1 LPTRHWTKWVKSF
14 GRRNGFDL
22 KTKYPCRQNDCLTAR
37 ILLPALCHFDASIRY
52 LVDPDP
58 HMPHCV
64 QEEEKQMVQ
73 PTGIHHIAIMTG
85 DMKKQIAFFSDVL
98 GAPLV
103 AIFDMHGVPGGIHAF
118 LRLDTG
124 CYFSLV
130 QLPDTAE
137 TPSTLGITHA
147 GTGAGNSAP
156 GTMQHLAFY
165 VTDEAALLAMRD
177 RIRTKGV
184 NVIGP
189 LDHGMCKSIYF
200 AGPEQLT
207 LEVACPG
214 MAVTAER
221 WVDPAV
227 LAKVGISAEEAA
239 GFANPDRYAGE
250 GGSVKQPEYDATKPH
265 MAYPED
271 RYKMMIA
278 MPDEMLA
285 AMPQHNEPP
294 VPA

>member
-1 LPTRHWTKWVKSF
+1 
-14 GRRNGFDL
+14 
-22 KTKYPCRQNDCLTAR
+22 
-37 ILLPALCHFDASIRY
+37 
-52 LVDPDP
+52 
-58 HMPHCV
+58 
-64 QEEEKQMVQ
+64 MVQ

-85 DMKKQIAFFSDVL
+85 DMKRQIEFFSDVL

-118 LRLDTG
+118 LKLDGG

-130 QLPDTAE
+130 QLPETAG
-137 TPSTLGITHA
+137 TPITLGVTHA
-147 GTGAGNSAP
+147 GTGQDNCAP

-165 VTDEAALLAMRD
+165 VADEDRLLAMRD

-214 MAVTAER
+214 MAVTPDR

-227 LAKVGISAEEAA
+227 LDKVGISAEEAA
-239 GFANPDRYAGE
+239 AYSNPDRYDGE
-250 GGSVKQPEYDATKPH
+250 GGAVVQPAYDAAKPH
-265 MAYPED
+265 MAFAED
-271 RYKMMIA
+271 RYKMMLSI
-278 MPDEMLA
+278 PDKALA
-285 AMPQHNEPP
+285 AMANHNEPP
-294 VPA
+294 VPV